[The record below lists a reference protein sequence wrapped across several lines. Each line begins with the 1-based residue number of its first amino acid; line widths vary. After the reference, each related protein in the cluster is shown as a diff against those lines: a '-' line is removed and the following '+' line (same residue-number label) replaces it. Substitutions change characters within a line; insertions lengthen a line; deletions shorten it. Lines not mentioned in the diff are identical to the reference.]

1 MRTTKKGPNV
11 VGLDIGTATVAAVE
25 LRVNGSVSVEKTAIA
40 PLPEGATQDGEV
52 ADADALST
60 TLKDLFT
67 TSKLNKDVRIGVAN
81 QRVVVRT
88 LRMPRVEKQ
97 SEIENAIRFMAQEQM
112 QMPLDDAVVD
122 WQVLDSSPEVAAT
135 GQMDVAVA
143 AARWDM
149 VRPLVDTV
157 RAAGLRPVGVDVS
170 AFGMIRALSKEPP
183 MAASG
188 PYAAGAPAPPAPP
201 ADGIPSPP
209 ARLFCSLGDVTN
221 LAIARGAGCL
231 FTRVFPYGMEAIAAT
246 LGERRGLTLEHA
258 RMWLGHVGL
267 EAPIDQIAGEPA
279 IVAVAREVLLEGA
292 SKLAAEIRLSL
303 DYYGSQGDAVAI
315 DEIIVCGSGSAVP
328 GLPAALQAELGLAL
342 RPARPV
348 ALAGFP
354 TPDASRL
361 TVPYG
366 LALEE

>member
-1 MRTTKKGPNV
+1 MRTTKKGPNI

-40 PLPEGATQDGEV
+40 PLPEGASQDGEV
-52 ADADALST
+52 ADADALSA
-60 TLKDLFT
+60 TLKDFFT
-67 TSKLNKDVRIGVAN
+67 TAKLGKDVRIGVAN

-97 SEIENAIRFMAQEQM
+97 GEIENAIRFMAQEQM

-122 WQVLDSSPEVAAT
+122 WQVLDSSPEVAAS

-170 AFGMIRALSKEPP
+170 AFGMIRALSKEPAI
-183 MAASG
+183 AASG
-188 PYAAGAPAPPAPP
+188 PYAAGAPAPQ
-201 ADGIPSPP
+201 ADGIPSQP

-246 LGERRGLTLEHA
+246 LGERQGLTLEHA
-258 RMWLGHVGL
+258 RMWIGHVGL

-279 IVAVAREVLLEGA
+279 IVAVAREVLLEGV

-303 DYYGSQGDAVAI
+303 DYYGSQGEAVAI
-315 DEIIVCGSGSAVP
+315 EEVIVCGSGSAVP

-361 TVPYG
+361 TVPFG

>member
-1 MRTTKKGPNV
+1 MPKKTSSL
-11 VGLDIGTATVAAVE
+11 VGLDIGTASVAAVE
-25 LRVNGSVSVEKTAIA
+25 LRVNGAVSVERTAIG
-40 PLPEGATQDGEV
+40 PLPEGATSDGEV
-52 ADADALST
+52 ADSDALST
-60 TLKDLFT
+60 ALKSFFAAA
-67 TSKLNKDVRIGVAN
+67 KLGRDVRIGVAN

-88 LRMPRVEKQ
+88 MRMPRVEKE
-97 SEIENAIRFMAQEQM
+97 SEIENAIRFMAQEQV
-112 QMPLDDAVVD
+112 QMPLDDAVID
-122 WQVLDSSPEVAAT
+122 WQVLDSDPELASS

-170 AFGMIRALSKEPP
+170 AFGMIRALAQE
-183 MAASG
+183 AAIGASG
-188 PYAAGAPAPPAPP
+188 PYAAGSPANGDGAGAP
-201 ADGIPSPP
+201 GRQ
-209 ARLFCSLGDVTN
+209 ARLYCSLGDVTN
-221 LAIARGAGCL
+221 LAIARGSGCV
-231 FTRVFPYGMEAIAAT
+231 FTRVVPFGMEAIATA
-246 LGERRGLTLEHA
+246 LAARQGLTMEHA

-267 EAPIDQIAGEPA
+267 EAPVEAIEGEPA
-279 IVAVAREVLLEGA
+279 IIAATREVLSEGA
-292 SKLAAEIRLSL
+292 SKLSAELRLSL
-303 DYYGSQGDAVAI
+303 DYYGSQGEAVAI
-315 DEIIVCGSGSAVP
+315 EEIVTCGAGSAIP

-354 TPDASRL
+354 TPEASRL